1 MSEVNGASSRG
12 LRFDPVINWGHVAI
26 FIGIVGSSVALYTT
40 NEVRSSNMDT
50 RISILETISKD
61 QSAQSGRVADKL
73 TDIMV
78 EMSAIKTKLT
88 TYQRRTTEP

>member
-1 MSEVNGASSRG
+1 MSEVNGVQKG
-12 LRFDPVINWGHVAI
+12 LRFDPVFNWGHVAI
-26 FIGIVGSSVALYTT
+26 VFGILSSSVALYTT
-40 NEVRSSNMDT
+40 NEVRSSNMET
-50 RISILETISKD
+50 RIASLETMSKD
-61 QSAQSGRVADKL
+61 FNTQAGRVADKL

>member
-1 MSEVNGASSRG
+1 MSGTPIAGRF
-12 LRFDPVINWGHVAI
+12 RFDPVITWGHIAI
-26 FIGIVGSSVALYTT
+26 VFGIMTSSVALYTT
-40 NEVRSSNMDT
+40 NEVRSAGIELRVT
-50 RISILETISKD
+50 ALETISKD
-61 QSAQSGRVADKL
+61 YSTQSGRVADKL